1 MKKTNKKPAF
11 NKSSF
16 EKQRQEILR
25 RRALQQALD
34 NKICP

>member
-1 MKKTNKKPAF
+1 MKKTKKRPAF

-16 EKQRQEILR
+16 EKQRQELLR
-25 RRALQQALD
+25 RRFLQQALD

>member
-1 MKKTNKKPAF
+1 MKKTKKRPGF
-11 NKSSF
+11 NKSTF

-25 RRALQQALD
+25 RRFLQQALD